1 MKIRSAVISFSD
13 REMNEILKSLDIP
26 LVEITVSCTGGK
38 LVVRVKKGITIKI
51 NIIFAADGRH
61 LSATV
66 DMGILVNPLVSRILR
81 HVIDSVSEWGVTLT
95 DRTLIFDPQAAMK
108 NSGIKG
114 DFRVDKT
121 AVGTGE
127 LVLAVDG
134 DIPLDQFVKITKS
147 SEADLPDSHSR

>member
-13 REMNEILKSLDIP
+13 SEINEILAKLDLP
-26 LVEITVSCTGGK
+26 VSEITVKCIRGR
-38 LVVRVKKGITIKI
+38 LVVRVKKGITVKI

-66 DMGILVNPLVSRILR
+66 DMGALGNPLVSRILKK
-81 HVIDSVSEWGVTLT
+81 VMENGSEWGVSLAN
-95 DRTLIFDPQAAMK
+95 RTLVFDPQSAMI

-121 AVGTGE
+121 AVGAGE
-127 LVLAVDG
+127 LVLALDG
-134 DIPLDQFVKITKS
+134 DIPLDQFVRISKN
-147 SEADLPDSHSR
+147 